1 MTASPLEHPFDY
13 RAFLRLVKDMRDAQ
27 RMAEQVASTSVLRRR
42 QKLEADVDAVLKAS
56 FGLQQEALP
65 GIGNASRQPWATW
78 GHRKC

>member
-42 QKLEADVDAVLKAS
+42 QKLEADVDAVLKAR

-65 GIGNASRQPWATW
+65 GIGNESRQPWATW

>member
-1 MTASPLEHPFDY
+1 MTASPLDRPFDY

-27 RMAEQVASTSVLRRR
+27 RMAEQVASTSALRRR
-42 QKLEADVDAVLKAS
+42 QKLEADVDAVLKAR

-65 GIGNASRQPWATW
+65 GIDTASRQPWTTW

>member
-1 MTASPLEHPFDY
+1 MTASPLDRPFDY

-27 RMAEQVASTSVLRRR
+27 RMAEQVASTSALRRR
-42 QKLEADVDAVLKAS
+42 QKLEADVDAVLKAR

-65 GIGNASRQPWATW
+65 GIDTASRQPWTTR